1 MRYLFC
7 VFEKEICYNHMRMP
21 GYKGQS
27 VVLACKIRH
36 LNLGPAKHEEV
47 AIYAVNMRIP
57 NVFVILRV
65 QNTEKSRM
73 AHGYR
78 QTTGEDTYE

>member
-1 MRYLFC
+1 
-7 VFEKEICYNHMRMP
+7 MP

-57 NVFVILRV
+57 NVYRIVRVRSTEQFVGINQGLKV
-65 QNTEKSRM
+65 KMSFTADTAQKSRS
-73 AHGYR
+73 
-78 QTTGEDTYE
+78 DW

>member
-1 MRYLFC
+1 MPISSIVYIRSAKIIINFA
-7 VFEKEICYNHMRMP
+7 VISMMP
-21 GYKGQS
+21 GSKGQN

-57 NVFVILRV
+57 NVCRIARV
-65 QNTEKSRM
+65 TL
-73 AHGYR
+73 
-78 QTTGEDTYE
+78 

>member
-1 MRYLFC
+1 M
-7 VFEKEICYNHMRMP
+7 MP
-21 GYKGQS
+21 GSKGQN

-57 NVFVILRV
+57 NVYRIARV
-65 QNTEKSRM
+65 TCNGAIRRHHLVLK
-73 AHGYR
+73 HLFGLLK
-78 QTTGEDTYE
+78 

>member
-1 MRYLFC
+1 M
-7 VFEKEICYNHMRMP
+7 MP
-21 GYKGQS
+21 GSKGQN

-57 NVFVILRV
+57 NVYRIARV
-65 QNTEKSRM
+65 TCNGAIRRHLNARVKNVGGKRPFDPNIIIYIRETR
-73 AHGYR
+73 
-78 QTTGEDTYE
+78 

>member
-1 MRYLFC
+1 M
-7 VFEKEICYNHMRMP
+7 MP
-21 GYKGQS
+21 GSKGQN

-57 NVFVILRV
+57 NVLKFRKLLWSNSQASFNVERRIKNKKNESVKICEL
-65 QNTEKSRM
+65 
-73 AHGYR
+73 
-78 QTTGEDTYE
+78 

>member
-1 MRYLFC
+1 MTRHKTQGIIFDYKIAAKSGYL
-7 VFEKEICYNHMRMP
+7 VSRMYIMIL
-21 GYKGQS
+21 GSKGQN

-57 NVFVILRV
+57 NVYRIARV
-65 QNTEKSRM
+65 TL
-73 AHGYR
+73 
-78 QTTGEDTYE
+78 

>member
-1 MRYLFC
+1 M
-7 VFEKEICYNHMRMP
+7 MP
-21 GYKGQS
+21 GSKGQK

-57 NVFVILRV
+57 NVYRIVRVRSTEQFVGIFV
-65 QNTEKSRM
+65 
-73 AHGYR
+73 H
-78 QTTGEDTYE
+78 

>member
-1 MRYLFC
+1 M
-7 VFEKEICYNHMRMP
+7 MP
-21 GYKGQS
+21 GSKGQN

-65 QNTEKSRM
+65 QSTEKSRM
-73 AHGYR
+73 AH
-78 QTTGEDTYE
+78 

>member
-1 MRYLFC
+1 MKKVSLFAISFLR
-7 VFEKEICYNHMRMP
+7 FEKEICYNHMRMP

-57 NVFVILRV
+57 NVYRIARV
-65 QNTEKSRM
+65 TL
-73 AHGYR
+73 
-78 QTTGEDTYE
+78 

>member
-1 MRYLFC
+1 
-7 VFEKEICYNHMRMP
+7 MP
-21 GYKGQS
+21 GLNGQNA
-27 VVLACKIRH
+27 VLACKIRH
-36 LNLGPAKHEEV
+36 SNLEPAKHEEA

-73 AHGYR
+73 AH
-78 QTTGEDTYE
+78 